1 LGNSK
6 ILRMRAPFGL
16 AVFLAGLGAINAS
29 ADTLYSDLPVTNPP
43 TAGGYTS
50 GANPNLPNVGVGLNL
65 SSSIPFDIDQVS
77 AFGGLV
83 TVTNNSDNTITG
95 GTVAL
100 DNYATYAEY
109 GSSLYCMA
117 GLCTGG
123 PTGGYAAQVTVTLYA
138 VGSTPGTVGAEIAQ
152 ASTVD
157 TIAWTP
163 TTGVGTNGTCE
174 DGQPAFNV
182 GYGPQCGSI
191 NLVNFNLNAPLTSS
205 FIYTVAINNDT
216 AVPGDVPTDS
226 LNFALNQYAAQDPLN
241 LYGVGTSD
249 PGTAYYNEACGASP
263 TLSPATCGSLA
274 QDTGWGSIGYGAI
287 SFTGAAATPEP
298 ATFGLIGFGLV
309 GLGFV
314 ARRKKN
320 RKV

>member
-1 LGNSK
+1 
-6 ILRMRAPFGL
+6 MRAPFGL
-16 AVFLAGLGAINAS
+16 AVILAGLGAINAS

-43 TAGGYTS
+43 TSGGYQL
-50 GANPNLPNVGVGLNL
+50 GPNPSLPNVGNGLNL

-83 TVTNNSDNTITG
+83 TVTSNSDNVITG

-109 GSSLYCMA
+109 GSSLYCA
-117 GLCTGG
+117 TLCTGG
-123 PTGGYAAQVTVTLYA
+123 PTGGYAAAVTVSIYA
-138 VGSTPGTVGAEIAQ
+138 VGSAPGTVGALLNQET
-152 ASTVD
+152 TVD

-163 TTGVGTNGTCE
+163 TTGVGANGTCE

-182 GYGPQCGSI
+182 GYGAQCGSI
-191 NLVNFNLNAPLTSS
+191 NLVNFSLNAPLNSS
-205 FIYTVAINNDT
+205 FIYTVAVNNDS

-226 LNFALNQYAAQDPLN
+226 LNFALNAYAAQDPLN
-241 LYGVGTSD
+241 LYGVGSSD
-249 PGTAYYNEACGASP
+249 PGTAYYNVACGASP

-287 SFTGAAATPEP
+287 AFTGGSATPEP

-314 ARRKKN
+314 ARKKN